1 MKIADV
7 GMAKQAEDILGTFA
21 GTPLYMAPEVFHSQL
36 YDSQADIYSL
46 GIILWEMWYG
56 KRAPIPAET
65 LPAMFAMVDEGYR
78 PADVKGCKPPPD
90 CWKEL
95 MEKCWKGNPDE
106 RPTAES
112 CKKEAKLILSFFE
125 KEHEAQFT
133 PAGF

>member
-7 GMAKQAEDILGTFA
+7 GEAKQAVDILGTLA

-56 KRAPIPAET
+56 QRALIPAKM
-65 LPAMFAMVDEGYR
+65 LVALFAMVDEGYR
-78 PADVKGCKPPPD
+78 PGDVQGCKPPAD

-95 MEKCWKGNPDE
+95 MEKCWKENPDE

-112 CKKEAKLILSFFE
+112 CKNEAKLIVSFFE
-125 KEHEAQFT
+125 KEQEAQST
-133 PAGF
+133 PVGS